1 MNPILTAESLRYAYG
16 NNRVLDGP
24 AFSVNRGEWL
34 ILIGP
39 NGSGKTTL
47 LRLLAGLARPESG
60 RVRIAGTPV
69 TSGPPRLL
77 ARRVA
82 MVPQNLPSDLPFTV
96 GEMALFGRTP
106 HLGLLGIPGKA
117 DHEAAAR
124 ALEQT
129 GLTRL
134 ADRRLPELSG
144 GERQRAFIA
153 RALCQEPELLLLDEP
168 TAFLDI
174 NQQIRI
180 MDLLEEMCRARNLAV
195 VMASHDL
202 NLAALYGDRLLLLH
216 DGRQMAL
223 GTPEEILRPELLES
237 AYGCRLRVDRNPVNG
252 RPMVTPVP
260 GREENGAVCGD
271 LLDNPIIPSKIP
283 ESP

>member
-24 AFSVNRGEWL
+24 EFSVARGEWL

-47 LRLLAGLARPESG
+47 LRLLAGLTRPVSG
-60 RVRIAGTPV
+60 RALLAGTPV
-69 TSGPPRLL
+69 TGGPPRLL

-82 MVPQNLPSDLPFTV
+82 LVPQNLPSDLPFTV

-117 DHEAAAR
+117 DHEAAER

-129 GLTRL
+129 GLARL
-134 ADRRLPELSG
+134 AERRLPELSG

-180 MDLLEEMCRARNLAV
+180 MDLLEELCRSRNLAV

-202 NLAALYGDRLLLLH
+202 NLAALYGDRLLLLRG
-216 DGRQMAL
+216 GRQVAL
-223 GTPEEILRPELLES
+223 GAPEEILRPELLES

-252 RPMVTPVP
+252 RPMVMPVP
-260 GREENGAVCGD
+260 GREGAAYGD
-271 LLDNPIIPSKIP
+271 LPKSAIISPEIP
-283 ESP
+283 KSS